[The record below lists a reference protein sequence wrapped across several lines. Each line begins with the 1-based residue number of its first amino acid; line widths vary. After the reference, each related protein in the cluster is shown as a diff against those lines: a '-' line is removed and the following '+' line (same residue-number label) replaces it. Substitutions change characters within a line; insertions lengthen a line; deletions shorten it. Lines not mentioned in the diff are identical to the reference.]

1 MLSIA
6 ALLNPMEPGRNNTNQ
21 SLPCPSQHHCET
33 SLHNSRSRCP
43 GERPSLDDKRKEPTS
58 AAAGKDSVNFPPFE
72 DVNDEV
78 AREIRRYGV
87 PQFGSIR
94 DTREHIPYNSSK
106 RDFSV
111 KTGRESIEAL
121 KYTFQIPGETLVH
134 TVLWDYRI
142 GFVRV
147 APFFKS
153 MGYTKTKPSKALD
166 KNPGL
171 RDVCPSITGGAVSAQ
186 GYWMPF
192 HCARALCAT
201 FCHKISGALI
211 PIFGPDFPSDCTLPE
226 SPRFGN
232 MIISQR
238 LIAEAV
244 ATAPARETRPDCPE
258 VTVGGEVV
266 QAGSSRTLEAW
277 PSTPRPATI
286 PTTSPLRSA
295 SRGRSRNPHISIPAR
310 ERMWVVQ
317 DVNHHTISGDS
328 TATSSSLGTSD
339 AAGKMQRDC
348 ERCEGPCNDEA
359 PSNLC
364 RSPSLKRILGPLD
377 TKNDECKRRKVACPS
392 PLLKD
397 GPEWKTSG
405 RTALPEGRGL
415 AASRR
420 RETEA
425 IRNSSDRSTA
435 VARQRVELET
445 EDGAEIYK

>member
-6 ALLNPMEPGRNNTNQ
+6 ALLNPLEPGRNNADQ
-21 SLPCPSQHHCET
+21 SLPCPSQHRLGI
-33 SLHNSRSRCP
+33 SLHNSRSRCSE
-43 GERPSLDDKRKEPTS
+43 ERTSLDGKRKEVPS
-58 AAAGKDSVNFPPFE
+58 AAAAQDSVNFPPFE

-78 AREIRRYGV
+78 AREIKRYGV
-87 PQFGSIR
+87 PQFGNIR
-94 DTREHIPYNSSK
+94 ETREHIPYNSSK
-106 RDFSV
+106 RDFSI

-244 ATAPARETRPDCPE
+244 ATAPSRERQPE
-258 VTVGGEVV
+258 GTVGGDVV
-266 QAGSSRTLEAW
+266 QANSSRTLEAW
-277 PSTPRPATI
+277 PSTPRPASI
-286 PTTSPLRSA
+286 LTTSPLRLA
-295 SRGRSRNPHISIPAR
+295 SHGRSRNSHISKPAR
-310 ERMWVVQ
+310 ERLWVVQ
-317 DVNHHTISGDS
+317 DVNHHTISGGS
-328 TATSSSLGTSD
+328 TATSSTLETSD
-339 AAGKMQRDC
+339 AAGKKQTDC
-348 ERCEGPCNDEA
+348 ERCEGPCNGA
-359 PSNLC
+359 GPSNLC
-364 RSPSLKRILGPLD
+364 RSPSLKRIIGPQD
-377 TKNDECKRRKVACPS
+377 TMNDEGKRRKVACPL
-392 PLLKD
+392 PLLNE
-397 GPEWKTSG
+397 GSERNTSG
-405 RTALPEGRGL
+405 RTALPEGRRL

-425 IRNSSDRSTA
+425 IRNNLDQSTA
-435 VARQRVELET
+435 ASRQRVEVEL

>member
-6 ALLNPMEPGRNNTNQ
+6 ALLNPLEPGRNNADH
-21 SLPCPSQHHCET
+21 SLPCPSQHRFVT
-33 SLHNSRSRCP
+33 SLHHSRSRCSE
-43 GERPSLDDKRKEPTS
+43 ERPSLDDKRKEATS
-58 AAAGKDSVNFPPFE
+58 AAAAQDSVNFPPFE

-78 AREIRRYGV
+78 AREIKRYGV

-94 DTREHIPYNSSK
+94 ETREHIPYNSSK
-106 RDFSV
+106 RDFSI

-244 ATAPARETRPDCPE
+244 ATAPSRERQSE
-258 VTVGGEVV
+258 GTVGSDVV
-266 QAGSSRTLEAW
+266 QAGPSRALEAW
-277 PSTPRPATI
+277 PSTPQPATI
-286 PTTSPLRSA
+286 PTTSPLRLA
-295 SRGRSRNPHISIPAR
+295 SHGRSRNSHISMPAR
-310 ERMWVVQ
+310 ERLWVVE

-328 TATSSSLGTSD
+328 TATSSSLGTGD
-339 AAGKMQRDC
+339 AAGKIQSDS
-348 ERCEGPCNDEA
+348 ERCEGPCNDA
-359 PSNLC
+359 GPSNLC
-364 RSPSLKRILGPLD
+364 RSPSLKRIIGPQD
-377 TKNDECKRRKVACPS
+377 TMNDECKRRKVVCPL
-392 PLLKD
+392 PLLNE
-397 GPEWKTSG
+397 GSERNTSG

-425 IRNSSDRSTA
+425 IRNSLDRSTA
-435 VARQRVELET
+435 ASRQRVEAELL

>member
-6 ALLNPMEPGRNNTNQ
+6 ALLNPLEPGRNNADH
-21 SLPCPSQHHCET
+21 SLPCPSQHRFVT
-33 SLHNSRSRCP
+33 SLHHSRSRCSE
-43 GERPSLDDKRKEPTS
+43 ERPSLDDKRKEATS
-58 AAAGKDSVNFPPFE
+58 AAAAQDSVNFPPFE

-78 AREIRRYGV
+78 AREIKRYGV

-94 DTREHIPYNSSK
+94 ETREHIPYNSSK
-106 RDFSV
+106 RDFSI

-186 GYWMPF
+186 
-192 HCARALCAT
+192 
-201 FCHKISGALI
+201 
-211 PIFGPDFPSDCTLPE
+211 E

-244 ATAPARETRPDCPE
+244 ATAPSRERQSE
-258 VTVGGEVV
+258 GTVGGGVV
-266 QAGSSRTLEAW
+266 QAGPSRALEAW
-277 PSTPRPATI
+277 PSTPQPATI
-286 PTTSPLRSA
+286 PTTSPLRLA
-295 SRGRSRNPHISIPAR
+295 SHGRSRNSHISMPAR
-310 ERMWVVQ
+310 ETLWVVE

-339 AAGKMQRDC
+339 AAGKIQSDS
-348 ERCEGPCNDEA
+348 ERCEG

-364 RSPSLKRILGPLD
+364 RSPSLKRIIGPQD
-377 TKNDECKRRKVACPS
+377 TMNDECKRRKVACPL
-392 PLLKD
+392 PLLNE
-397 GPEWKTSG
+397 GSERNTSG

-435 VARQRVELET
+435 ASRQR
-445 EDGAEIYK
+445 

>member
-6 ALLNPMEPGRNNTNQ
+6 ALLNPLEPGRNNADP
-21 SLPCPSQHHCET
+21 SLPCSSQHRYGA
-33 SLHNSRSRCP
+33 SLHNSRSRCSEEQP
-43 GERPSLDDKRKEPTS
+43 ILEGKRKEPTS
-58 AAAGKDSVNFPPFE
+58 AIAAQDSVNFPPFE

-78 AREIRRYGV
+78 AREIKRYGV

-94 DTREHIPYNSSK
+94 ETREHIPYNSSK
-106 RDFSV
+106 RDFSI

-232 MIISQR
+232 MVISQR

-244 ATAPARETRPDCPE
+244 ATAPSRERQPE
-258 VTVGGEVV
+258 GTVGGDIV
-266 QAGSSRTLEAW
+266 QAGPSRILEAW
-277 PSTPRPATI
+277 PSPPRPATI

-295 SRGRSRNPHISIPAR
+295 SHGRSRNSHISMPAR
-310 ERMWVVQ
+310 ETLWVAK

-328 TATSSSLGTSD
+328 TATSSSLGRND
-339 AAGKMQRDC
+339 AAGRIPPDC
-348 ERCEGPCNDEA
+348 ERCEGRCNDA
-359 PSNLC
+359 GPSNVC
-364 RSPSLKRILGPLD
+364 RSPSLKRIIGPQD
-377 TKNDECKRRKVACPS
+377 KMNDECKRRKVACPS
-392 PLLKD
+392 PFLKE
-397 GPEWKTSG
+397 GPERNTSG

-420 RETEA
+420 REMEA

-435 VARQRVELET
+435 ASRQRVEAEL
-445 EDGAEIYK
+445 EDGA

>member
-6 ALLNPMEPGRNNTNQ
+6 ALLNPLEPGRNNADQ
-21 SLPCPSQHHCET
+21 SLPCSSQHRCGT
-33 SLHNSRSRCP
+33 SLHNSRSRCSEEWP
-43 GERPSLDDKRKEPTS
+43 ILEGKRKEPIS
-58 AAAGKDSVNFPPFE
+58 AAAAQDSVNFPPFE

-78 AREIRRYGV
+78 AREIKRYGV

-94 DTREHIPYNSSK
+94 ETREHIPYNSSK
-106 RDFSV
+106 RDFSI

-244 ATAPARETRPDCPE
+244 ATAPSRERQPE
-258 VTVGGEVV
+258 GTVGGDVV
-266 QAGSSRTLEAW
+266 QAGPSRTLEAW
-277 PSTPRPATI
+277 PSPPRPATI
-286 PTTSPLRSA
+286 PTITSPLRSA
-295 SRGRSRNPHISIPAR
+295 LHGRSRNSHISMPAR
-310 ERMWVVQ
+310 ETLWIIQ
-317 DVNHHTISGDS
+317 DANHHTISGDS
-328 TATSSSLGTSD
+328 TATSSSLGTND
-339 AAGKMQRDC
+339 AAGKIQPDC
-348 ERCEGPCNDEA
+348 ERCEDPCNDA
-359 PSNLC
+359 GSSNVC
-364 RSPSLKRILGPLD
+364 RSPSLKRIIGPQN
-377 TKNDECKRRKVACPS
+377 KMNDECKRRKVVCPP
-392 PLLKD
+392 PLLKE
-397 GPEWKTSG
+397 GPERNTSG

-420 RETEA
+420 WEMEA
-425 IRNSSDRSTA
+425 ITNGSDQSTA
-435 VARQRVELET
+435 ASRQRVEAEL
-445 EDGAEIYK
+445 EDGA

>member
-6 ALLNPMEPGRNNTNQ
+6 ALLNPLEPGGNNTDQ
-21 SLPCPSQHHCET
+21 SLPGPSQHRFRI
-33 SLHNSRSRCP
+33 SLHNSRSRCSE
-43 GERPSLDDKRKEPTS
+43 ERPSLDGKRKEATS
-58 AAAGKDSVNFPPFE
+58 AAAAQGSVNFPPFE
-72 DVNDEV
+72 NVNDEV
-78 AREIRRYGV
+78 VREIKRYGV
-87 PQFGSIR
+87 PQFGSIHE
-94 DTREHIPYNSSK
+94 TREHIPYNSSK
-106 RDFSV
+106 RDFSI

-244 ATAPARETRPDCPE
+244 ATAPSRERQPKG
-258 VTVGGEVV
+258 TVGGDVV

-286 PTTSPLRSA
+286 PTTSPLRLA
-295 SRGRSRNPHISIPAR
+295 SHSRSRNSHISMPAR
-310 ERMWVVQ
+310 ERLWVVQ
-317 DVNHHTISGDS
+317 NVNHHTISGDS
-328 TATSSSLGTSD
+328 TATSSTLETSD
-339 AAGKMQRDC
+339 AAGKTQPDC
-348 ERCEGPCNDEA
+348 ERCEGPCNGA
-359 PSNLC
+359 GPSNLC
-364 RSPSLKRILGPLD
+364 RSPSLKRIIGPQD
-377 TKNDECKRRKVACPS
+377 TMNDECKRRKVACPL
-392 PLLKD
+392 PLLNE
-397 GPEWKTSG
+397 GSERNTSG

-415 AASRR
+415 ATSRR

-425 IRNSSDRSTA
+425 IRNNLDRSTA
-435 VARQRVELET
+435 ASRQRVEAEL